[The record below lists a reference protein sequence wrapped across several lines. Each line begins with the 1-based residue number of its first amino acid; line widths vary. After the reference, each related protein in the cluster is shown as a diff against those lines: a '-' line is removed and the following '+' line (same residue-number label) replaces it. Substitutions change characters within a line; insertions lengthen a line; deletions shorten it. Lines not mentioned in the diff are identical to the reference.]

1 VELLKS
7 ANLNCI
13 AANRQDPDA
22 CNNQVATIPR
32 RMLQGFTEPLSLCNT
47 ANDTSHELL
56 LHSDTNTTAKKKQ
69 VRTTETKENKI
80 VIEALP
86 MTMAQGDK
94 TVLGRSKVLSQ
105 MLATTRSIS

>member
-1 VELLKS
+1 MHVIAKS
-7 ANLNCI
+7 PQSQEECCKAL
-13 AANRQDPDA
+13 QSHFHY
-22 CNNQVATIPR
+22 ATQRTILA
-32 RMLQGFTEPLSLCNT
+32 MNSYYTVTQTQQQ
-47 ANDTSHELL
+47 
-56 LHSDTNTTAKKKQ
+56 KKQ

-86 MTMAQGDK
+86 MTMAQGNK